1 MNQYGRVNLLGL
13 DDLAGICIQV
23 RLQGRSMK
31 PFLFQ
36 FVVAAPG
43 RSAADMRQAQVDSI
57 CEKYQGD
64 TADVTVHDFQR
75 MCGLAGYKGTK

>member
-1 MNQYGRVNLLGL
+1 
-13 DDLAGICIQV
+13 
-23 RLQGRSMK
+23 MK
-31 PFLFQ
+31 SFLFEFALTAIITAWSGVSFIQ
-36 FVVAAPG
+36 DRLAFG